1 MSGETHAGE
10 HGHAPVVAAKHRG
23 LLGRLRNWFL
33 TGIIVTA
40 PIGLTLYLTME
51 FVGFVDDKVARLIP
65 APYHPNRLM
74 PFDIPGV
81 GLLVAVGGLTV
92 IGFLTANFIGR
103 TFLRLGERIVA
114 RMPVVS
120 GVYSALKQ
128 LFETVLA
135 QSSTS
140 FRQVALIEFPKPGT
154 WAIAFVTAEHKGEV
168 QRRAGEDLIGLFV
181 PTTPNPTSGYFVYV
195 ARKNVVM
202 LSMSVD
208 DAMKLVISGGVV
220 PVPDKPAP
228 KPPAKS

>member
-1 MSGETHAGE
+1 MSGENPAPE
-10 HGHAPVVAAKHRG
+10 HAPPPIIAYRHHGVLWRF
-23 LLGRLRNWFL
+23 RNWFL

-40 PIGLTLYLTME
+40 PIGLTLYVTME

-65 APYHPNRLM
+65 VAYHPNRLL

-81 GLLVAVGGLTV
+81 GLVVAIGGLTV

-103 TFLRLGERIVA
+103 TFIRLGERIVA

-120 GVYSALKQ
+120 GIYSALKQ
-128 LFETVLA
+128 VFETVLN

-154 WAIAFVTAEHKGEV
+154 WAIAFVTAEQKGEI

-181 PTTPNPTSGYFVYV
+181 PTTPNPTSGYLVYV

-202 LSMSVD
+202 LAMSVD

-220 PVPDKPAP
+220 PAPDKPAA
-228 KPPAKS
+228 KPAAKT

>member
-1 MSGETHAGE
+1 MSNDPGTEA
-10 HGHAPVVAAKHRG
+10 HGHAPIVTVRHRG
-23 LLGRLRNWFL
+23 WLARLRNWFL

-40 PIGLTLYLTME
+40 PIGLTLYLTVE
-51 FVGFVDDKVARLIP
+51 FVDLVDRNVARLIP

-103 TFLRLGERIVA
+103 AFLRLGERIVA

-120 GVYSALKQ
+120 GIYGALKQ
-128 LFETVLA
+128 IFETVLA

-140 FRQVALIEFPKPGT
+140 FRQVALIEFPKAGT
-154 WAIAFVTAEHKGEV
+154 WAIAFVTAEQKAEV
-168 QRRAGEDLIGLFV
+168 QRRAGEDLIGLLV
-181 PTTPNPTSGYFVYV
+181 PTTPNPTSGYLVYV
-195 ARKNVVM
+195 PRKSVVM

-208 DAMKLVISGGVV
+208 DAMKLVISGGVL
-220 PVPDKPAP
+220 PVPDQPP
-228 KPPAKS
+228 KPPGRV